1 MPERLAQI
9 SSRCTRSIPS
19 SWAERTSE
27 GAFLNCLHFLRS
39 LNTYMHAHVAT
50 IAERLTLHVN
60 DYDTVKNE
68 LGLFFHTLAA
78 ESLKFKTN
86 QECTHILKN
95 T

>member
-1 MPERLAQI
+1 
-9 SSRCTRSIPS
+9 
-19 SWAERTSE
+19 
-27 GAFLNCLHFLRS
+27 
-39 LNTYMHAHVAT
+39 MHAHVAT